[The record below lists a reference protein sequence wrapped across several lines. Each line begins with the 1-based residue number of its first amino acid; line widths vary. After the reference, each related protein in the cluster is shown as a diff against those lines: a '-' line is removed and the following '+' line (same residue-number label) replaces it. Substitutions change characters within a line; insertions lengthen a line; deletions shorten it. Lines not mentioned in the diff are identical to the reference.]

1 MPATWFTALLACHGA
16 DPDWDLTALQS
27 WRLADLPAPQV
38 IVRVTAGDAPALEV
52 VLDADLPC
60 PIPLAR
66 AVTARVG
73 DREMTAIPGDIYG
86 TGVGRACQ
94 QPAFVL
100 PLAAVPDAPAVD
112 LTLDDGQTRWT
123 ITLARPTAARALTPV
138 AATVQAGA
146 TLEAAVSPPEDHW
159 IPDSA
164 RAAAVTVRLTARS
177 APPDAPC
184 VAEHEGPLPAEPG
197 PAIAL
202 AVPAD
207 FCPGPAWLSLSGSQR
222 RSAVR
227 ACPPGVGCRF
237 ALSGFLAPIDVL
249 PPTEPA
255 TTPLPSPPI

>member
-1 MPATWFTALLACHGA
+1 MLATWISALIACHGA

-27 WRLADLPAPQV
+27 WRLADLPAPQL
-38 IVRVTAGDAPALEV
+38 IVRATAGDAPALEV

-73 DREMTAIPGDIYG
+73 DREMTAIPGDLYG

-112 LTLDDGQTRWT
+112 LTLEDGQTRWT
-123 ITLARPTAARALTPV
+123 LTLARPTAARTLTPV
-138 AATVQAGA
+138 APTVHAGA
-146 TLEAAVSPPEDHW
+146 TLAAAVGPPEDRW

-177 APPDAPC
+177 APPDATC
-184 VAEHEGPLPAEPG
+184 VTEHEGPLGAAPPA
-197 PAIAL
+197 AIPL
-202 AVPAD
+202 SVPAD

-237 ALSGFLAPIDVL
+237 EMSGFLAPIDVL
-249 PPTEPA
+249 PPVEAP